1 MSKYLVVKGSS
12 PDWIKRVN
20 TLTEVKRTI
29 KKLKKTYG
37 KSKVQVF
44 KRVK

>member
-12 PDWIKRVN
+12 PDWIEKAN
-20 TLTEVKRTI
+20 TLAGVKKAI
-29 KKLKKTYG
+29 KELKKTYG

-44 KRVK
+44 KRIT